1 MLLQKGEKM
10 DKLVLS
16 LKTLDYEVHTKM
28 GVNFIAHQVQM
39 ADIVSN
45 KHPHNFVLVTLPENS
60 KDWFYLNVDCIETFE
75 PIMESN

>member
-1 MLLQKGEKM
+1 M
-10 DKLVLS
+10 DKLILS
-16 LKTLDYEVHTKM
+16 LKALDYKVHTKM

-45 KHPHNFVLVTLPENS
+45 THLHTFVLVTLPENS
-60 KDWFYLNVDCIETFE
+60 KKWFYLNIDCIETFK